1 MAYSKWVDTK
11 SSFESLIDNFSKERV
26 KILDPVS
33 KDTLVNKVDVT
44 FENNQEFEIDGK
56 KVKYNYLVYQ
66 YEYIKPGEIANPIRE
81 KRIGLYVAD
90 IIIFNYDN
98 KTYYIVDKRYS
109 AATLRNLRTL
119 AGYSGKGEIR
129 EERISGIKTDLFIW
143 MIHYLLDAPNSF
155 IGKQKN
161 TKIESVVGF
170 KGSTADKLAE
180 ISGAGE
186 KIMMTLTTLLFLFEN
201 QKISKVE
208 TTIFRKDE
216 LFKLSLGEKSLVEID
231 FNSFE
236 GEEFFMGK
244 EELKS
249 KVAIKVFVDVIPNLI
264 SIFSNEINSK
274 KWSPSKEEKFF
285 RGIGQDLLG
294 KIEEKLQTK
303 NI

>member
-1 MAYSKWVDTK
+1 M
-11 SSFESLIDNFSKERV
+11 
-26 KILDPVS
+26 IL
-33 KDTLVNKVDVT
+33 
-44 FENNQEFEIDGK
+44 QM
-56 KVKYNYLVYQ
+56 
-66 YEYIKPGEIANPIRE
+66 
-81 KRIGLYVAD
+81 
-90 IIIFNYDN
+90 
-98 KTYYIVDKRYS
+98 
-109 AATLRNLRTL
+109 
-119 AGYSGKGEIR
+119 
-129 EERISGIKTDLFIW
+129 